1 MNKNNFPCV
10 DCDHQ
15 CPEYLYNDYSDYD
28 EYCLSLQIDNCR
40 KKEVENRLLMK
51 NKTFT
56 EWLMENQEPDN
67 MCPPPLDP
75 QLALDFLTK
84 YLLGDDWYV
93 SMPIST
99 TQCNT
104 EIVFAIL
111 QKYSKEFKKELKT
124 ARG

>member
-1 MNKNNFPCV
+1 MI
-10 DCDHQ
+10 
-15 CPEYLYNDYSDYD
+15 DYK
-28 EYCLSLQIDNCR
+28 I
-40 KKEVENRLLMK
+40 
-51 NKTFT
+51 KTFT
-56 EWLMENQEPDN
+56 EWLMENKESDD

-104 EIVFAIL
+104 EIVSAIL